1 MQSKKPRTTRGAPK
15 KKAKRAKRGHKV
27 KPGAV
32 KGERL
37 KPISLHGMD
46 FDDVIRTLLQ
56 QPSGGVPRR

>member
-1 MQSKKPRTTRGAPK
+1 MQSTRSRSARGTPK
-15 KKAKRAKRGHKV
+15 KKKRAKRGHKV

-46 FDDVIRTLLQ
+46 FDDVMRQLVR
-56 QPSGGVPRR
+56 PSKPT